1 MSLQNSGPSVSLA
14 LAIAFAVTVLAGCG
28 YALAGRGSFL
38 PDGIETIGI
47 PQFENRTSVSR
58 IELIITDRIRAEF
71 IGRRKYTPDASGANA
86 VLRGEIVGITSQVAG
101 TNQQQLASRY
111 LVTVVLRLTLTQEPG
126 GKVLWSNDALTLRD
140 EYDLAGGIEGS
151 TFVDQQRSAVERI
164 STDVARTVVTAIT
177 EAF

>member
-1 MSLQNSGPSVSLA
+1 MLRFLTT
-14 LAIAFAVTVLAGCG
+14 AIAIVTLSGCG

-38 PDGIETIGI
+38 PNEIKTIGI

-58 IELIITDRIRAEF
+58 IEVVITDRIRSEF
-71 IGRRKYTPDASGANA
+71 IGRGKYEIRPEATGVDA

-111 LVTVVLRLTLTQEPG
+111 LVTVVLRLTLAEQPS
-126 GKVLWSNDALTLRD
+126 GKVLWSNDGLTFRD
-140 EYDLAGGIEGS
+140 EYDLAGGIEGA
-151 TFVDQQRSAVERI
+151 TFVDQQRSAVDRI
-164 STDVARTVVTAIT
+164 ATDVARTVVTAIM